1 MRYRVSGEPQGAY
14 FGTVTGLSQSP
25 HPSPLID
32 RPEIIA
38 HRGTPRAHPENSL
51 PGFRYALDEGAD
63 GIELDVHLT
72 ADGVVVVHHDPVVRG
87 GGAPGAGHPIRIRD
101 VPAREL
107 AAYPLAPGVPIP
119 TLAEVLALVEDRAVV
134 YVEVKAP
141 EALDAALRCIEASE
155 ASCAVH
161 GFDHRV
167 ALRTAHLADERPEAN
182 ARMRVPTGIL
192 SASYLIEPVAALR
205 AARARD
211 YWQEWGMID
220 DDLVDRIHK
229 AGGRVIAWTVDDV
242 SDARRLADIG
252 VDGVCT
258 NVCGEMVRGFA
269 TRW

>member
-1 MRYRVSGEPQGAY
+1 M
-14 FGTVTGLSQSP
+14 
-25 HPSPLID
+25 D
-32 RPEIIA
+32 RPELIA
-38 HRGTPRAHPENSL
+38 HRGTPRVHPENSL

-72 ADGVVVVHHDPVVRG
+72 ADGVAVVHHDPVVRRG
-87 GGAPGAGHPIRIRD
+87 GTPGAGHAVCIRE

-107 AAYPLAPGVPIP
+107 AGYPLAPGVPIP
-119 TLAEVLALVEDRAVV
+119 TLAEVLALVGDRAVV

-141 EALDAALRCIEASE
+141 EALDATLQCIEASE
-155 ASCAVH
+155 TSCAVH

-167 ALRTAHLADERPEAN
+167 ALRTAHRADERPEAH
-182 ARMRVPTGIL
+182 ARTRVPTGIL

-229 AGGRVIAWTVDDV
+229 ASGRVIAWTVDEED
-242 SDARRLADIG
+242 DARRLAAMG
-252 VDGVCT
+252 VDGICT
-258 NVCGEMVRGFA
+258 NVIGEMVREL
-269 TRW
+269 RR